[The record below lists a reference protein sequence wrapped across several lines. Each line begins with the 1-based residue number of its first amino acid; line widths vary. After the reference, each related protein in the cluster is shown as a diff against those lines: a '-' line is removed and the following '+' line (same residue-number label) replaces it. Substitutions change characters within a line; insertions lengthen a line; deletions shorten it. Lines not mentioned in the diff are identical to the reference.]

1 MSDQEACDGSD
12 LEQRGDPNREFRTVA
27 GRRILFDKEGFLWNL
42 EDWSEEVAESLAGE
56 SGLDEMTETHWR
68 VIRFLRDY
76 FVNQGR
82 APLNAQLKSGLGMSL
97 MELESLFPG
106 GIKGG
111 ARKIAGLPNP
121 KSCTG

>member
-1 MSDQEACDGSD
+1 MSDQEACVESS

-27 GRRILFDKEGFLWNL
+27 GRRILFDKEGFLWNI
-42 EDWSEEVAESLAGE
+42 EDWSEEVAEALAGE
-56 SGLDEMTETHWR
+56 DGLDELTETHWR

-76 FVNQGR
+76 FLTQGR
-82 APLNAQLKSGLGMSL
+82 APLNAQLRSGLGMSL

>member
-1 MSDQEACDGSD
+1 MSGHPVSEGSD
-12 LEQRGDPNREFRTVA
+12 REQRGDPNREFRTVA
-27 GRRILFDKEGFLWNL
+27 GRRILFDKEGFLWNVD
-42 EDWSEEVAESLAGE
+42 DWSEEVAEVLAGE
-56 SGLDEMTETHWR
+56 NGVKEMTDAHWR

-76 FVNQGR
+76 FINQGR

-97 MELESLFPG
+97 LELESLFPR
-106 GIKGG
+106 GIKAG

>member
-1 MSDQEACDGSD
+1 MSDQEVSEGSG
-12 LEQRGDPNREFRTVA
+12 LEQRGDPNRKFRTVA
-27 GRRILFDKEGFLWNL
+27 GRRILFDTEGFLWNI
-42 EDWSEEVAESLAGE
+42 EDWSDEVAEALAGE
-56 SGLDEMTETHWR
+56 SGLSEMTKTHWR

-76 FVNQGR
+76 FVTQGR
-82 APLNAQLKSGLGMSL
+82 APLNARLKSGLGMSL

>member
-1 MSDQEACDGSD
+1 MSAQEACDGSD
-12 LEQRGDPNREFRTVA
+12 LEQRGDPNRKFRTIA
-27 GRRILFDKEGFLWNL
+27 GRRILFDEEGFLWNI
-42 EDWSEEVAESLAGE
+42 EDWSEELAEALAGE
-56 SGLDEMTETHWR
+56 SGLSEMTETHWR

>member
-1 MSDQEACDGSD
+1 MSGHEVSSGSD
-12 LEQRGDPNREFRTVA
+12 LEQRGDPNRKFRTVA

-42 EDWSEEVAESLAGE
+42 EDWSEEVAEALAGE
-56 SGLDEMTETHWR
+56 SGLNEMTETHWC
-68 VIRFLRDY
+68 VIRFLREY
-76 FVNQGR
+76 FINQGR

>member
-1 MSDQEACDGSD
+1 MSGYQVPEGSD

-27 GRRILFDKEGFLWNL
+27 GRRILFDKEGFLWNT
-42 EDWSEEVAESLAGE
+42 EDWSEEVAKALAGE
-56 SGLDEMTETHWR
+56 SGLDEITETHWR
-68 VIRFLRDY
+68 VIRFLREY
-76 FVNQGR
+76 FMNQGR

-106 GIKGG
+106 GIKAG